1 VDRTQSLNDRSVHG
15 PEALPYPLSL
25 CPLHVS
31 SKLEGSQ
38 MLKIGSV
45 MFFTTESIQPAEL
58 GRVLEERGFE
68 SLWVPEHTHIPS
80 SRKTPYPA
88 GGPLIRPYYDIMDPF
103 LALNAAATATTN
115 LKIGTGITLVTQR
128 DPIVTAKMISTIDQL
143 SKGRFLFGV
152 GNGWNQDEIENHGTD
167 FATRHKLARERIE
180 AMKAIW
186 TQDEPEYHGEFV
198 NFDRMKQW
206 PKPYQA
212 PHPPIIVGGAFPYA
226 ARRAIRYGDGWIP
239 RADRL
244 EKDGVGVL
252 IDKFRQMAI
261 EAGRDPA
268 SLPITIFRV
277 PEEIAR
283 LKYCEEIGIDRIVFS
298 LPAEGKDK
306 LMPIVDR
313 WAELRHQLGG

>member
-1 VDRTQSLNDRSVHG
+1 
-15 PEALPYPLSL
+15 
-25 CPLHVS
+25 
-31 SKLEGSQ
+31 
-38 MLKIGSV
+38 MLKIGAV
-45 MFFTTESIQPAEL
+45 MFFTTYSMQPAEL
-58 GRVLEERGFE
+58 GRALEERGFE

-103 LALNAAATATTN
+103 LALNTAATVTTN
-115 LKIGTGITLVTQR
+115 LRVGTGISLITQR
-128 DPIVTAKMISTIDQL
+128 DPIVTAKLISTIDQL
-143 SKGRFLFGV
+143 SAGRFLFGV

-167 FATRHKLARERIE
+167 FASRHKLARERIE

-186 TQDEPEYHGEFV
+186 TQEEPEYHGEFV
-198 NFDRMKQW
+198 NFDTMKQW
-206 PKPYQA
+206 PKPHQK

-244 EKDGVGVL
+244 EKAGVGVL
-252 IDKFRQMAI
+252 IEQFRALAI

-277 PEEIAR
+277 PEQIDR
-283 LKYCEEIGIDRIVFS
+283 LKYCEEIGIDRVVFS
-298 LPAEGKDK
+298 LPAESRDT
-306 LMPIVDR
+306 LMPIIDR
-313 WAELRHQLGG
+313 WAELKQRLGG